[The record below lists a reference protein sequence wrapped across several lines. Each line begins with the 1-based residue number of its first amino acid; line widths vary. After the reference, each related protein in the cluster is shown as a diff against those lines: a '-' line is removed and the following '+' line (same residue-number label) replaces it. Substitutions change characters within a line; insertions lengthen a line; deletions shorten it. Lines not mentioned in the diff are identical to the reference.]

1 MDLSPIRFEYHLRC
15 EPGPAFDVYVQ
26 QIGRWWHPDYSPDPA
41 GFRGATIEPWVG
53 GRVLLEDATRGAIPW
68 GEVLEVSGASRLVH
82 SSTLGQTREH
92 PSRITVTFEVQ
103 DEGGTLMTFE
113 HGGWT
118 QENATDRVK
127 FTEWPL
133 ILDRFAALA
142 DGA

>member
-15 EPGPAFDVYVQ
+15 APGPAFDAYVQ
-26 QIGRWWHPDYSPDPA
+26 QIGRWWHPSYSPDPD
-41 GFRGATIEPWVG
+41 GFVGATIEPWVG
-53 GRVLLEDATRGAIPW
+53 GRVLLEDATRGALPW
-68 GEVLEVSGASRLVH
+68 GEVLEVDAATRLVH

-92 PSRITVTFEVQ
+92 PSRITVTFAPV
-103 DEGGTLMTFE
+103 EGGTLMTFE

-118 QENATDRVK
+118 EENATDRTK

-133 ILDRFAALA
+133 LLDRYAAVA